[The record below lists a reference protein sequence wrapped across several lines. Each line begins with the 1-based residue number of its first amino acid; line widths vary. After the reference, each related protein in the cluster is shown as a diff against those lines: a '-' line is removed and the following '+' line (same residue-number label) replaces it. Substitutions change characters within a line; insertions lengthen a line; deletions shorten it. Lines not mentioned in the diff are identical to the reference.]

1 MKIDNNEGGEKVL
14 TGKTLC
20 PGIAVGKAYLLKS
33 GVNLPRKEISE
44 KQVEQEKRRYDRAI
58 QLVNKNLQKHIERMH
73 GDTGF
78 DVKKIME
85 MHKLML
91 NDYEFHAGVHRR
103 ISTDHVKA
111 EWALVGEAEIITG
124 KLEITRD
131 AYFQA
136 RIEDVWD
143 MTYNILSALS
153 IRASQYA
160 IETRKIEEEH
170 ILVSDHLFISEVMQ
184 ANRFRAKGFVTGS
197 KALTSHAAIL
207 LKSFNI
213 PSIGALDGIK
223 SNVRDGDEIIINGAK
238 GRVIVRP
245 TEGTRTKYYD
255 LKRKL
260 GSIEKDRNY
269 AAPES
274 KTANGTK
281 ITLLANVD
289 NPHQIDLVLQNRM
302 EGVGLFRTEFLL
314 FDTTDFPDEE
324 QQYST
329 YRRIIEAVG
338 EMPVVMRTFDLGAEK
353 RLPYLER
360 CVGRNPALGVRGIRR
375 HLFIRPQE
383 LYTQLRAV
391 LLAASGLTISILFP
405 MVTTLEDVRKAK
417 EHLARV
423 RKDLRKEGR
432 RFCSDVRVGAMIE
445 VPSAAIAVKDILSEV
460 DFVSVGTNDLIQ
472 YLMAADRDNEM
483 VQHYDDV
490 NNESVI
496 FILRYI
502 MEKALEIGRSKDVTI
517 CGEVASNARNIPLLL
532 ELGYRSLSISP
543 VMAEDI
549 RAAIEETQL

>member
-103 ISTDHVKA
+103 ISTDHEKA

-170 ILVSDHLFISEVMQ
+170 ILVSDHLFISEVMR

-260 GSIEKDRNY
+260 VSIGKDRNY

-549 RAAIEETQL
+549 RAAIEETQI

>member
-20 PGIAVGKAYLLKS
+20 PGIAVGKAYLLKF

-44 KQVEQEKRRYDRAI
+44 KQVEQEKRRYDKAI

-78 DVKKIME
+78 DEKKIME
-85 MHKLML
+85 VHKLML

-103 ISTDHVKA
+103 ISTDHAKA

-160 IETRKIEEEH
+160 VETRKIEEEH
-170 ILVSDHLFISEVMQ
+170 ILVSDHLFISEVVQ
-184 ANRFRAKGFVTGS
+184 ANRFHAKGFVTGS

-223 SNVRDGDEIIINGAK
+223 SNIRDGDEIIINGAK
-238 GRVIVRP
+238 GSVIVRP

-260 GSIEKDRNY
+260 GSIEKDRHY

-274 KTANGTK
+274 KTVDGTQ

-289 NPHQIDLVLQNRM
+289 NPHQMNLVLQNRM

-314 FDTTDFPDEE
+314 FDTTAFPDEE

-329 YRRIIEAVG
+329 YRRILEAAG
-338 EMPVVMRTFDLGAEK
+338 EMPVVIRTFDLGAEK

-391 LLAASGLTISILFP
+391 LLAASGLSISILFP
-405 MVTTLEDVRKAK
+405 MVTTIEDVRKAK

-423 RKDLRKEGR
+423 RQDLRKESR

-445 VPSAAIAVKDILSEV
+445 VPSAAIAVKGILSEV

-483 VQHYDDV
+483 VRHYDDV

-517 CGEVASNARNIPLLL
+517 CGEIASNTLNIPLLL